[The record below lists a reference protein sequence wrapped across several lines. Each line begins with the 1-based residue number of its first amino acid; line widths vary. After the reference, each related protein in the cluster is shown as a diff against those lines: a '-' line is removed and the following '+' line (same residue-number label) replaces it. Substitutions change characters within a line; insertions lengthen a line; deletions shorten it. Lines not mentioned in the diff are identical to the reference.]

1 MTDPIDLINFIAVF
15 CGLTIIIL
23 GFIVNI
29 LLPDTDRNIKH
40 FFMLF
45 LGVMILYAVS
55 DLTSQFSLVLLG
67 SRYALLSRIA
77 VYCESLFSS
86 VLPPLMTWLII
97 YSAGKSGIRKND
109 FWFII
114 SCWIIYF
121 VMLTSTWFSDAFYY
135 ITPDNVYYRGNYYP
149 FLVSMPF
156 VVLLYNIILLI
167 IYRKKMHTGILI
179 SLSIYHVFPLI
190 CTAVQACIYG
200 LLLTVIGTCISAFFI
215 FISMIIYH
223 AKDYMNRVIDNYH
236 YEANNLAL
244 QMRPHFIYNVLI
256 SIYYLIDENPQK
268 AQNVVLDFSNYLRH
282 NFTAISKEELIP
294 FTDELEHVRAYVA
307 VEQARY
313 EDRLFV
319 NYDTDHIAFR
329 LPPLTLQPLVEN
341 AVKHGI
347 DPDLAPLHITIST
360 KKCENGDCILVE
372 DTGIG
377 FSEKDNDNPH
387 IAIGNIRK
395 RLELMCD
402 GTLAITP
409 RDGGGTVAKIFIPTQ
424 S

>member
-1 MTDPIDLINFIAVF
+1 MTNPIDLINFVAVF
-15 CGLTIIIL
+15 CGLTIILL

-29 LLPDTDRNIKH
+29 IMPDTDRYIKR
-40 FFMLF
+40 FFILF

-55 DLTSQFSLVLLG
+55 DLTSQVSLVLMD

-86 VLPPLMTWLII
+86 FLPPLMTWLIL
-97 YSAGKSGIRKND
+97 YSVGEGRIKNSVH
-109 FWFII
+109 FLIV

-135 ITPDNVYYRGNYYP
+135 ITPDNVYYRGSFYP

-156 VVLLYNIILLI
+156 VMLILNIVLI
-167 IYRKKMHTGILI
+167 IINRKKLPNVMLTA
-179 SLSIYHVFPLI
+179 LSIYHIFPLV
-190 CTAVQACIYG
+190 CTAIQACIYG
-200 LLLTVIGTCISAFFI
+200 LLLTVIGTCVSAFFMFI
-215 FISMIIYH
+215 FMIMYH
-223 AKDYMNRVIDNYH
+223 TRNYMKQVKDNYH

-256 SIYYLIDENPQK
+256 SIYYLVDEDPKK
-268 AQNVVLDFSNYLRH
+268 AQNVILDFSNYLRH
-282 NFTAISKEELIP
+282 NFTAISKDELIP
-294 FTDELEHVRAYVA
+294 FADELEHVRAYMA

-319 NYDTDHIAFR
+319 NYDTEYMTFH

-347 DPDLAPLHITIST
+347 DPELAPLHITIST
-360 KKCENGDCILVE
+360 KKCESGDAIIVE

-377 FSEKDNDNPH
+377 FTEKDNDNPH
-387 IAIGNIRK
+387 IAIENIRK
-395 RLELMCD
+395 RLELMCN
-402 GTLAITP
+402 GTLTITP
-409 RDGGGTVAKIFIPTQ
+409 RDGGGTEARIFIPA
-424 S
+424 